1 MFVYDSQVKVINLI
15 NRSEHIIDS
24 FSNLKGIDIHREIIL
39 VYCERAPLLKSE
51 FKNESAEIW
60 RCYLEQDLLKEA
72 LLYCEDPMNKALIS
86 SRLGDKYFTK
96 GAKAESEESKIGG
109 KLQRAPG
116 NQTVDN
122 FEKAARYYVQSS
134 TPFE

>member
-1 MFVYDSQVKVINLI
+1 MFVYEKQLKVINLI
-15 NRSEHIIDS
+15 TRSEHDIDS
-24 FSNLKGIDIHREIIL
+24 FSNLKGIDVHRESIL
-39 VYCERAPLLKSE
+39 VYGEKAPLLVSE

-72 LLYCEDPMNKALIS
+72 ILYCEDPKKKAEIA

-96 GAKAESEESKIGG
+96 GAKADEEESKISG
-109 KLQRAPG
+109 KLQRATG
-116 NQTVDN
+116 NQTNEN
-122 FEKAARYYVQSS
+122 FEKSVKYYVQSS